1 MREMAKATKPADL
14 RAKTS
19 DELNALLLELK
30 REQLNLRF
38 QQATGQTEGQSRVR
52 VIRREIARIKT
63 IVAQNEKTAAGA
75 KTSAAI
81 S

>member
-1 MREMAKATKPADL
+1 MAKATKPADL
-14 RAKTS
+14 RAKTA

-38 QQATGQTEGQSRVR
+38 QQATGQNEGQSRIR
-52 VIRREIARIKT
+52 VVRREIARIKT
-63 IVAQNEKTAAGA
+63 IDAQNAKKTAAGA

>member
-1 MREMAKATKPADL
+1 MAKATKPADL

-19 DELNALLLELK
+19 DELNTLLIELK

>member
-1 MREMAKATKPADL
+1 MAKATKPADL
-14 RAKTS
+14 RAKTA
-19 DELNALLLELK
+19 DELNALLLDLK

-38 QQATGQTEGQSRVR
+38 QQATGQTEGQSRIR
-52 VIRREIARIKT
+52 VVRREIARIKT
-63 IVAQNEKTAAGA
+63 IVAQNEKSAAGA

>member
-1 MREMAKATKPADL
+1 MAKATKPADL
-14 RAKTS
+14 RAKTA
-19 DELNALLLELK
+19 DELNVLLLELK

-38 QQATGQTEGQSRVR
+38 QQATGQNEGQSRIR
-52 VIRREIARIKT
+52 VVRREIARIKT
-63 IVAQNEKTAAGA
+63 IDAQNTKKTAAGA